1 MFEILDVGGLA
12 TVQDAGRPGWR
23 RFGVPLA
30 GPMDRFA
37 FQAANLLVGNDADA
51 AAVEL
56 GAGDLSLRAQYD
68 CVIAVAGAGYELS
81 VGAWDFPLWG
91 SCFVRGGS
99 IIRLTRSG
107 FGMWAYLAGSGGLS
121 LPRVL
126 GSQSTYLR
134 GRFGGLDG
142 RLLQPGDVVP
152 SHRPSR
158 LLMEAAARTLP
169 EAARLPYGPSPILD
183 AIPGPQAGSFSA
195 DDVAAFY
202 SSEYRL
208 SASSDRMGYRLQGPA
223 LRSNAQPEL
232 TSEGMAP
239 GAVQVPA
246 DGQPIAMMADS
257 ATAGGYPKIACI
269 ASASLPLLAQCTPGQ
284 DAVRFR
290 QVTAET
296 AQAACRRMFGALPAA
311 IVNADDRSDAFTIYD

>member
-1 MFEILDVGGLA
+1 MFEVLDVGGLA

-51 AAVEL
+51 AALEL
-56 GAGDLSLRAQYD
+56 GAGDLALRARYD
-68 CVIAVAGAGYELS
+68 CVIAAAGAGYQLS

-99 IIRLTRSG
+99 VIRLTRSG
-107 FGMWAYLAGSGGLS
+107 FGMWAYLAGAGGLS

-134 GRFGGLDG
+134 GHFGGLDG
-142 RLLQPGDVVP
+142 RLLQPGDVLP
-152 SHRPSR
+152 SGRPSR

-169 EAARLPYGPSPILD
+169 EAARPPYGPSPILD
-183 AIPGPQAGSFSA
+183 AVPGPQADRFSPE
-195 DDVAAFY
+195 DLAAFF
-202 SSEYRL
+202 SSEYRVNP
-208 SASSDRMGYRLQGPA
+208 ASDRMGYRLQGAA
-223 LRSNAQPEL
+223 LGSDRQPEL
-232 TSEGMAP
+232 TSEGMVP

-290 QVTAET
+290 QVSVEA
-296 AQAACRRMFGALPAA
+296 AQAASRGLFTALHSAV
-311 IVNADDRSDAFTIYD
+311 VNADE